1 MNTLAFQLPSGRGT
15 RRGTFFATLLGAIE
29 EGMRKAER
37 YQTLTRKTDAELA
50 ELGLKR
56 EDLPR
61 TVMLGKS

>member
-1 MNTLAFQLPSGRGT
+1 MNTLAVQLPSGRGT
-15 RRGTFFATLLGAIE
+15 RRGTFFATLVGAIE

-61 TVMLGKS
+61 SVMFGKS

>member
-15 RRGTFFATLLGAIE
+15 RRGTFWATLVGAVE

-37 YQTLTRKTDAELA
+37 YQALTRKTDAELA

-61 TVMLGKS
+61 IAMFGKP